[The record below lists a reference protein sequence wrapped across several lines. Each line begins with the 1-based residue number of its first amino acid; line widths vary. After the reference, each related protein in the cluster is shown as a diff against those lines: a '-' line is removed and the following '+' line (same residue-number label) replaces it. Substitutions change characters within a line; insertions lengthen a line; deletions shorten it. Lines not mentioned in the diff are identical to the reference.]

1 MNQGDIRALFK
12 RKGIKMTM
20 QRLRVYELLNNS
32 NVPLTADT
40 IYFELSGSAEGE
52 EKVNLSTVYRILE
65 IFIKNQMVTKSNL
78 SADFKSTF
86 EITRSEHRHHL
97 ICVKCHLVTPLS
109 GCPLKGYDQ
118 KVHQSTRY
126 EILEHKLEIL
136 GICPECQHL
145 K

>member
-1 MNQGDIRALFK
+1 
-12 RKGIKMTM
+12 
-20 QRLRVYELLNNS
+20 
-32 NVPLTADT
+32 
-40 IYFELSGSAEGE
+40 
-52 EKVNLSTVYRILE
+52 
-65 IFIKNQMVTKSNL
+65 
-78 SADFKSTF
+78 
-86 EITRSEHRHHL
+86 
-97 ICVKCHLVTPLS
+97 LVTPLS